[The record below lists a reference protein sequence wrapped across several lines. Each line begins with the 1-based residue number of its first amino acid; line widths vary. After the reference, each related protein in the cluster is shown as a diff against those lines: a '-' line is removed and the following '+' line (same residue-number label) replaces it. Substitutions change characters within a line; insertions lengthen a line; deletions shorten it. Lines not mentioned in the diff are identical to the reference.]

1 MANRAGYYAVI
12 RKDGSKWA
20 ADLYKEGKIFYRSW
34 MYNFRTKTAVVNEIN
49 ANNVE
54 IKA

>member
-1 MANRAGYYAVI
+1 MGNRDNYYAVI
-12 RKDGSKWA
+12 RKDGNKWA
-20 ADLYKEGKIFYRSW
+20 ADLYKEGKIFYKSW

-49 ANNVE
+49 ANRVE